1 MTVDTWDKINWVWE
15 NNPSEVCNN
24 CPELVVMSEPY
35 EFWGMK
41 GTCVVSECRLVN
53 DQLEPHCQ
61 RAVPLELRCP
71 GLSLVPSPIPGGDED
86 DEV

>member
-1 MTVDTWDKINWVWE
+1 MDTWDKINWVWE
-15 NNPSEVCNN
+15 NNPDWVCND
-24 CPELVVMSEPY
+24 CPELVTTSEPD
-35 EFWGMK
+35 EFWGQK
-41 GTCVVSECRLVN
+41 GTSTVRECRLVN
-53 DQLEPHCQ
+53 SQTEPHCQ